1 MGTRCQAS
9 RAARAMADGSRVC
22 CCGVGWTLPPVSIG
36 GTRRYYARL
45 ICLKGIHHPSVPR
58 AALLMWSTCV
68 PDLLDGLGFVEGG
81 REGGGGQTAAYL
93 YKITGPSRGP
103 CLSFFLS
110 LSRSRRQHEMFFSF
124 TLPMGRLYFPWSVRA
139 TPPRNVRCGRTA
151 GGNAKTATANFGDAH
166 HSCAPPRPSLSGQPL
181 TKMWTK
187 GRTARREKG
196 GRRPGSRGLGVLPAY
211 AMWGGGI

>member
-1 MGTRCQAS
+1 MTTIVSPGTMVRYTVKPFALSMVTCDYT
-9 RAARAMADGSRVC
+9 DGDALP
-22 CCGVGWTLPPVSIG
+22 GVTRGTGNGRREPCMLLRSGLDPAPISIG

-103 CLSFFLS
+103 CLSFFLNRSQS
-110 LSRSRRQHEMFFSF
+110 LLKDFLRGLLARRFSSMSSIISFSISFFAAVVNFSCF
-124 TLPMGRLYFPWSVRA
+124 SSIWLSCGTKHPYLLCC
-139 TPPRNVRCGRTA
+139 PRN
-151 GGNAKTATANFGDAH
+151 N
-166 HSCAPPRPSLSGQPL
+166 SL
-181 TKMWTK
+181 
-187 GRTARREKG
+187 
-196 GRRPGSRGLGVLPAY
+196 
-211 AMWGGGI
+211 